1 MGELI
6 LAKTPVAANPY
17 YIEELSLNI
26 YSLEELS
33 YYVYHNVWLLS
44 ADFMSVS
51 LVGWID
57 RELSLHA
64 LAETLDKMIR
74 DSAPLSLFVSEILT
88 FDGYLTK
95 GEIRD
100 TLSIINSFEN
110 KSEAECKKLRADR
123 LFESGRIVSSIF
135 EYQSLLESRE
145 NLSATLCGDIYHNLG
160 TALTRLFFMKEASD
174 SFKSAYEANR
184 NRESLNAY
192 LLSLLLSGDEEKFKL
207 ESKKYLLS
215 DEEMMKLQSKVYNIT
230 YEGRA
235 KDFSDRLDRLKAD
248 NSESESYKDELLN
261 IIKGAEEEYRKICRL

>member
-51 LVGWID
+51 LVQWINC
-57 RELSLHA
+57 ELSLHY
-64 LAETLDKMIR
+64 LAENLDKMIS
-74 DSAPLSLFVSEILT
+74 DSAPLSLFVAEILN

-100 TLSIINSFEN
+100 TLTIINSFEN

-123 LFESGRIVSSIF
+123 LMENGRIVSAIF

-145 NLSATLCGDIYHNLG
+145 NLSSLLCGDICHNLG
-160 TALTRLFFMKEASD
+160 VALTKLFFMKEASD

-192 LLSLLLSGDEEKFKL
+192 LLSLLLSGDEERFRTEAKRF
-207 ESKKYLLS
+207 LLS
-215 DEEMMKLQSKVYNIT
+215 DEEISKLHSKVDNLLN
-230 YEGRA
+230 EGRS
-235 KDFSDRLDRLKAD
+235 KEFSEKLERLKSD
-248 NSESESYKDELLN
+248 NSDSDSYNAELSN
-261 IIKGAEEEYRKICRL
+261 IIKDAEEEYRKICRL

>member
-51 LVGWID
+51 LVKWID
-57 RELSLHA
+57 QELSLHS
-64 LAETLDKMIR
+64 LSGKLDKMIR

-123 LFESGRIVSSIF
+123 LIENGRVVSAIF

-145 NLSATLCGDIYHNLG
+145 NLSSSLCGDIYHNLG
-160 TALTRLFFMKEASD
+160 TALSRLFFMKEASD
-174 SFKSAYEANR
+174 CFKSAYEANR

-192 LLSLLLSGDEEKFKL
+192 LIALLLSGDGEAFSK
-207 ESKKYLLS
+207 ESKRYLLS
-215 DEEMMKLQSKVYNIT
+215 DEEMTKLQTKVNNLI
-230 YEGRA
+230 YEGRS
-235 KDFSDRLDRLKAD
+235 KDFSERLDRLRAD
-248 NSESESYKDELLN
+248 NSESDSYKDALLN
-261 IIKGAEEEYRKICRL
+261 IINDAEEEYRKICRL

>member
-51 LVGWID
+51 LVKWID
-57 RELSLHA
+57 CELSLHS
-64 LAETLDKMIR
+64 LSSTLDKMIS

-110 KSEAECKKLRADR
+110 KSEAECRKLRADR
-123 LFESGRIVSSIF
+123 LFENGRIVSAIF

-145 NLSATLCGDIYHNLG
+145 NLSHSLCGDIFHNLG
-160 TALTRLFFMKEASD
+160 TALSRLFFMKEASD
-174 SFKSAYEANR
+174 CFKSAYESNR

-192 LLSLLLSGDEEKFKL
+192 LLSLLLSGDEEKFNH

-215 DEEMMKLQSKVYNIT
+215 DEEMMKLQSKVYNLT
-230 YEGRA
+230 YEGRSRE
-235 KDFSDRLDRLKAD
+235 FSERLDRLKAD
-248 NSESESYKDELLN
+248 NSDIESYKEELSN
-261 IIKGAEEEYRKICRL
+261 IIKDAEEEYRKICRL

>member
-6 LAKTPVAANPY
+6 LAKTQVAANPY

-51 LVGWID
+51 LVNWID
-57 RELSLHA
+57 RELALHSLS
-64 LAETLDKMIR
+64 ERLDRMIQ
-74 DSAPLSLFVSEILT
+74 DSAPLSLFVAEILT

-95 GEIRD
+95 GEIRE

-123 LFESGRIVSSIF
+123 LMESGRVVSAIF
-135 EYQSLLESRE
+135 EYQSLLESKE
-145 NLSATLCGDIYHNLG
+145 NLSNLLCGDILHNLG
-160 TALTRLFFMKEASD
+160 VALTKLFFMEEAAD
-174 SFKSAYEANR
+174 CFKSAYEANR

-192 LLSLLLSGDEEKFKL
+192 LLSLILSGNEEEFKK
-207 ESKKYLLS
+207 ESKRFLLS
-215 DEEMMKLQSKVYNIT
+215 DEEIRKLHSKVDNLM
-230 YEGRA
+230 YEGRS
-235 KDFSDRLDRLKAD
+235 KDFSERLDRLKSD
-248 NSESESYKDELLN
+248 NSDIDSYNAELSN
-261 IIKGAEEEYRKICRL
+261 IIKDVEEEYRKICRL